1 MAAPAEDRH
10 PPILLRDDS
19 WLSFNARV
27 LEEAM
32 DPAVPLLERAKFLSI
47 FGSNLDE
54 FFMVRIAGLARHA
67 PDAVARFGGRYYF
80 SPFELRKKLIRRVR
94 GLTARQYASWERD
107 LKPALA
113 AHGIRIVRWDEL
125 PEDCAAKASALF
137 DREYRSVLTPVAVD
151 PGAEEP
157 PLVPG
162 LALELL
168 IRVQCP
174 AGDDLFGGGQ
184 DEVRTA
190 FMQVPTRSGRF
201 LRFEPEDA
209 PGEILLLPL
218 EELVGAKAAGFF
230 PGCTVL
236 ECAAFRVTRDRD
248 LTPDEDTGDLLSEMQ
263 AILRKR
269 GKRTIVRLE
278 TSAAMSAGARAF
290 LMRTLGV
297 TPDEHF
303 SVRGPVDLTCLMELR
318 DLPGRAALLDP
329 PLPPLPSVH
338 CPADRSM
345 FDCIRD
351 GGPFFLH
358 VPYESFDPV
367 IRLLNEA
374 ADDPDVIAVKQ
385 TLYRVG
391 QDPPVVHAL
400 IRAAQAGKQVTVF
413 FEIMA
418 RFDEENNIRLSREL
432 ADAGAHVVYGVPRIK
447 VHAKMLLIVRR
458 EGNEVRRYLHLPTG
472 NYNCSTVKQY
482 TDIGLF
488 TCDDAL
494 ADDVS
499 ALFHAIT
506 GLAAPATWN
515 KIVAAPYDMR
525 ERILAM
531 IDREAALSTPAHPG
545 GITLKLNALQDPEV
559 IEHLC
564 DAARR
569 GVRIDMVVRGI
580 CALNPDSLPPEA
592 AANIRVVSIVDRFL
606 EHSRIYRFAN
616 GGAPEYFIGSA
627 DLMPRN
633 LSRRVEILVPVESPA
648 LQDELD
654 VILFTSLHDRRKGRR
669 LLGENRYSHTSG
681 TVQYESER
689 AQVSLYNY
697 YRKRLERPG
706 FPQDAPATEY

>member
-1 MAAPAEDRH
+1 MASPAEDRH

-27 LEEAM
+27 LEEAT
-32 DPAVPLLERAKFLSI
+32 DPAVPLFERAKFLSI
-47 FGSNLDE
+47 FSSNLDE

-80 SPFELRKKLIRRVR
+80 SPYELRRKLLRRIRS
-94 GLTARQYASWERD
+94 LTARQYVTWERS
-107 LKPALA
+107 LRPALA
-113 AHGIRIVRWDEL
+113 GHGIRIVRWDEL
-125 PEDCAAKASALF
+125 PEECAAEASALF
-137 DREYRSVLTPVAVD
+137 EREYRSVLTPVGVD
-151 PGAEEP
+151 PETGEP

-168 IRVQCP
+168 IRVKCP
-174 AGDDLFGGGQ
+174 GSNGI
-184 DEVRTA
+184 RSA

-201 LRFEPEDA
+201 LLFEPEGT
-209 PGEILLLPL
+209 PGETLLLPL
-218 EELVGAKAAGFF
+218 EELVGANISEFF
-230 PGCTVL
+230 PGCIVL

-248 LTPDEDTGDLLSEMQ
+248 LTPDEDTGDLLAEMQ
-263 AILRKR
+263 TILRKR

-278 TSAAMSAGARAF
+278 TAADMSAPARTF
-290 LMRTLGV
+290 LMQTLGV
-297 TPDEHF
+297 AADEHF
-303 SVRGPVDLTCLMELR
+303 SLRGPVDLTSLMELCR
-318 DLPGRAALLDP
+318 IPGHPDLLDP

-338 CPADRSM
+338 CPPDRSM

-358 VPYESFDPV
+358 VPFESFDPV
-367 IRLLNEA
+367 TRLLSEA

-391 QDPPVVHAL
+391 QDPPVVHEL

-432 ADAGAHVVYGVPRIK
+432 ADAGAHVVYGIAKIK

-472 NYNCSTVKQY
+472 NYNCATVKQY

-515 KIVAAPYDMR
+515 KIIAAPWNMR

-531 IDREAALSTPAHPG
+531 IDREAAISTPAHPG
-545 GITLKLNALQDPEV
+545 SITLKLNALQDPEV

-564 DAARR
+564 EAARR
-569 GVRIDMVVRGI
+569 GVRIDMVIRGI
-580 CALNPDSLPPEA
+580 CALNPASLPSEA
-592 AANIRVVSIVDRFL
+592 ASNIRVVSIVDRFL
-606 EHSRIYRFAN
+606 EHSRIYRFGN
-616 GGAPEYFIGSA
+616 GGSPEYFIGSA

-633 LSRRVEILVPVESPA
+633 LSRRVEILVPVESPD
-648 LQDELD
+648 LRDELD
-654 VILFTSLHDRRKGRR
+654 VILFTTLHDRRKGRR
-669 LLGENRYSHTSG
+669 LLEENRYSHTSG
-681 TVQYESER
+681 ALQHESER
-689 AQVSLYNY
+689 AQISLYNY
-697 YRKRLERPG
+697 YKKRLERPA
-706 FPQDAPATEY
+706 FPQDVRPWSTETI

>member
-1 MAAPAEDRH
+1 MASPAEDRH

-32 DPAVPLLERAKFLSI
+32 DASVPLLERAKFLSI
-47 FGSNLDE
+47 FSGNLDE

-80 SPFELRKKLIRRVR
+80 SPHELRQRLLRRIRA
-94 GLTARQYASWERD
+94 LTARQYASWERD

-113 AHGIRIVRWDEL
+113 AHGIRIVPWDGL
-125 PEDCAAKASALF
+125 PRECREEAAALF
-137 DREYRSVLTPVAVD
+137 EREYRSVLTPIAVD
-151 PGAEEP
+151 PDSEP
-157 PLVPG
+157 PQVPG

-168 IRVQCP
+168 IRVRCP
-174 AGDDLFGGGQ
+174 GPEGI
-184 DEVRTA
+184 RTA

-201 LRFEPEDA
+201 LHFESLDA
-209 PGEILLLPL
+209 PGEFLLLPL
-218 EELVGAKAAGFF
+218 EELVAAKAPEFF
-230 PGCTVL
+230 PGCEVL

-248 LTPDEDTGDLLSEMQ
+248 LTPDEDTGDLLAEMQ

-278 TSAAMSAGARAF
+278 TSAAMSAEAKAF
-290 LMRTLGV
+290 LMKTLGV
-297 TPDEHF
+297 TADEHF
-303 SVRGPVDLTCLMELR
+303 TVRGSVDLRCLMELTK
-318 DLPGRAALLDP
+318 LPGHADLLDP
-329 PLPPLPSVH
+329 PLPPLPSPH

-345 FDCIRD
+345 FDSIRLE
-351 GGPFFLH
+351 GPFFLH

-367 IRLLNEA
+367 IRLLSEA
-374 ADDPDVIAVKQ
+374 ADDPDVIAIKQ

-391 QDPPVVHAL
+391 QDPPVVQEL

-432 ADAGAHVVYGVPRIK
+432 ADAGAHVVYGVPKTK

-458 EGNEVRRYLHLPTG
+458 EGDEVRRYLHLPTG
-472 NYNCSTVKQY
+472 NYNCATVKQY

-488 TCDDAL
+488 SCDDAL

-499 ALFHAIT
+499 SLFHAIT
-506 GLAAPATWN
+506 GLSAPDAWR
-515 KIVAAPYDMR
+515 KILAAPYNMR
-525 ERILAM
+525 ERITAM
-531 IDREAALSTPAHPG
+531 IDREAALSTRAHPG
-545 GITLKLNALQDPEV
+545 SITMKLNGLQDPEI
-559 IEHLC
+559 IEHLY
-564 DAARR
+564 AAAKR
-569 GVRIDMVVRGI
+569 GVRIDLMVRGI
-580 CALNPDSLPPEA
+580 CALNPPSLPPEA

-606 EHSRIYRFAN
+606 EHSRIYRFGN

-633 LSRRVEILVPVESPA
+633 LSRRVEILVPVETPA

-654 VILFTSLHDRRKGRR
+654 VILFTVLHDRRKGRR
-669 LLGENRYSHTSG
+669 LLGENRYTHTSG
-681 TVQYESER
+681 TLPHESER
-689 AQVSLYNY
+689 AQITLYHY
-697 YRKRLERPG
+697 YRKRRERAELP
-706 FPQDAPATEY
+706 PPAMEL

>member
-1 MAAPAEDRH
+1 MASPAEEH
-10 PPILLRDDS
+10 TPILLRDDS

-47 FGSNLDE
+47 FSSNLDE

-67 PDAVARFGGRYYF
+67 PDAVAPFGGLYYF
-80 SPFELRKKLIRRVR
+80 SPFELRKRLIRRIR
-94 GLTARQYASWERD
+94 SLTARQYASWERD

-113 AHGIRIVRWDEL
+113 SHGIRFVRWDEL
-125 PEDCAAKASALF
+125 PEECAAEASALF
-137 DREYRSVLTPVAVD
+137 EREYRSVLTPVAVD
-151 PGAEEP
+151 PDAEEP
-157 PLVPG
+157 PVVPA

-168 IRVQCP
+168 IRVKCP
-174 AGDDLFGGGQ
+174 GDD
-184 DEVRTA
+184 EIRSA

-201 LRFEPEDA
+201 LRFEQKDN
-209 PGEILLLPL
+209 PGEVLLLPL
-218 EELVGAKAAGFF
+218 EELVGAKATGFF
-230 PGCTVL
+230 PGCAVL

-278 TSAAMSAGARAF
+278 TSAAMSAASLAF

-297 TPDEHF
+297 NADEHI
-303 SVRGPVDLTCLMELR
+303 SVRGPVDLTCLMELGR
-318 DLPGRAALLDP
+318 IPGHPDLLDP
-329 PLPPLPSVH
+329 PLPPLPSPH
-338 CPADRSM
+338 CHAGQPM

-367 IRLLNEA
+367 IRLLSEA
-374 ADDPDVIAVKQ
+374 ADDPDVIAIKQ

-432 ADAGAHVVYGVPRIK
+432 ADAGAHVVYGVPKIK

-458 EGNEVRRYLHLPTG
+458 EGDEVRRYLHLPTG
-472 NYNCSTVKQY
+472 NYNCATVKQY

-506 GLAAPATWN
+506 GLSAPAAWN
-515 KIVAAPYDMR
+515 KLIAAPYNMR
-525 ERILAM
+525 ERILAL
-531 IDREAALSTPAHPG
+531 IDREAKHSTPGQPG

-559 IEHLC
+559 IEHLYK
-564 DAARR
+564 AARR

-580 CALNPDSLPPEA
+580 CALNPASLPPEA
-592 AANIRVVSIVDRFL
+592 AANVRVVSIVDRFL

-616 GGAPEYFIGSA
+616 GGSPEYFIGSA

-648 LQDELD
+648 LRDELD

-669 LLGENRYSHTSG
+669 LLGENRYSHTTG
-681 TVQYESER
+681 TLQYESER

-697 YRKRLERPG
+697 YKKRLERPA
-706 FPQDAPATEY
+706 FPQDAPGTEY